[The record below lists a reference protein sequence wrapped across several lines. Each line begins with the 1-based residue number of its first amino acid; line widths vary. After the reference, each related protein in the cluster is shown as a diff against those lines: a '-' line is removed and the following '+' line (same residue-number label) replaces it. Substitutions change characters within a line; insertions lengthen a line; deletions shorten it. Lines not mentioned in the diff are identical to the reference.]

1 MDEPRDQSAAESP
14 QEGFRRALVVAL
26 VWIGVL
32 LGVPLLI
39 TVVLEVLGVDR
50 EFTST
55 ELTIV
60 LLGQLVLAL
69 WLTRRLVRSR

>member
-1 MDEPRDQSAAESP
+1 MSEPIPEPGPESP
-14 QEGFRRALVVAL
+14 QEGFRKALVVAL

-39 TVVLEVLGVDR
+39 TLVLEVLGVAR
-50 EFTST
+50 EFTSL

-60 LLGQLVLAL
+60 LLAQLVLAL
-69 WLTRRLVRSR
+69 WLTRRLVRKP

>member
-1 MDEPRDQSAAESP
+1 MSDPTPEPRSESP
-14 QEGFRRALVVAL
+14 QEGFRRALVIAL

-39 TVVLEVLGVDR
+39 TLVLEVLGVDR
-50 EFTST
+50 RFTSL

-60 LLGQLVLAL
+60 LLAQLVVAL
-69 WLTRRLVRSR
+69 WLTRRLVRKP